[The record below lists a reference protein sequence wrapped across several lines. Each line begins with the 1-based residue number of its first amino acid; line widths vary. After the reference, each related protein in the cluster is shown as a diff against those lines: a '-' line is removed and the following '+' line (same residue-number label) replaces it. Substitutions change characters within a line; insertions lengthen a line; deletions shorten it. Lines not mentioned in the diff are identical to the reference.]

1 MANVATFSKEK
12 IDGAAHGLS
21 CSAFNDFPLPACIPK
36 QNINSNPHPNTKPT
50 LSPTSIL
57 RLQNVSIGEG
67 TWFLSLQSVRQ
78 PHAHVHTR
86 GGGNK
91 VTDDSPCHSGLW
103 RRSAVCPQLLLQIAA
118 HPIPGKAETQSV
130 NLLSVMIQ
138 P

>member
-1 MANVATFSKEK
+1 MANVGTFSKEK
-12 IDGAAHGLS
+12 IDTAAHGLS

-67 TWFLSLQSVRQ
+67 PWLPRNNQSDT
-78 PHAHVHTR
+78 HTR

-130 NLLSVMIQ
+130 NLLSVVIQ